1 MADRF
6 PSIEDID
13 AGETGVG
20 SDTAAQGS
28 FLERERALLGEDADL
43 FAANDK
49 PGAATVQDGDDD
61 LLGGDDGDF
70 TSAPAHPS
78 GGAQDDLDDFESS
91 FPAID
96 TRNEVCIYDPLP
108 SAGWIVPLSKL
119 TSLPQ
124 NVGPGGTI
132 TDSATP
138 FQGGGYTNYTAPS
151 QDEETEPI
159 REWRAKR
166 DADIARRDE
175 ASGRKKEETVAT
187 AQKDIDSFY
196 ESYNRKADKQKAQ
209 TAKEAEEFLA
219 KREDTTAGGT
229 AWERIAK
236 LVDLS
241 GKGHQGGGDGSSK
254 KRMREM
260 LLNLKADKEAPGA
273 SGV

>member
-13 AGETGVG
+13 AGETDVRPDP
-20 SDTAAQGS
+20 SAQGS

-43 FAANDK
+43 FNANDR
-49 PGAATVQDGDDD
+49 PGAATVEDGDDD
-61 LLGGDDGDF
+61 LLGGDGDF
-70 TSAPAHPS
+70 TAAPTQPS
-78 GGAQDDLDDFESS
+78 GGDGQQDLDDFESS

-96 TRNEVCIYDPLP
+96 TRNESV
-108 SAGWIVPLSKL
+108 A
-119 TSLPQ
+119 
-124 NVGPGGTI
+124 PGGTI
-132 TDSATP
+132 TDSTS
-138 FQGGGYTNYTAPS
+138 FGGYTNYTAPA
-151 QDEETEPI
+151 QDEDTEPI

-166 DADIARRDE
+166 DAEIARRDE
-175 ASGRKKEETVAT
+175 ASQRKKEETIST

-196 ESYNRKADKQKAQ
+196 ESYNRKVDKQKAQ

-241 GKGHQGGGDGSSK
+241 GKGQSGGGDGSSK
-254 KRMREM
+254 KRMRE
-260 LLNLKADKEAPGA
+260 LLLSLKADKDAPGVA
-273 SGV
+273 GV

>member
-70 TSAPAHPS
+70 TSAPAQTS
-78 GGAQDDLDDFESS
+78 GGAQNDLDDFESS

-96 TRNEVCIYDPLP
+96 TKND
-108 SAGWIVPLSKL
+108 
-119 TSLPQ
+119 

-175 ASGRKKEETVAT
+175 ASSRKKEETVAT

-196 ESYNRKADKQKAQ
+196 ESYNRKVDKQKAQ

-260 LLNLKADKEAPGA
+260 LLSLKADKEAPGA

>member
-13 AGETGVG
+13 AGETDIGANP
-20 SDTAAQGS
+20 AAQGS
-28 FLERERALLGEDADL
+28 LEERERALLGDDAEL
-43 FAANDK
+43 FATNDR
-49 PGAATVQDGDDD
+49 PGAATVEDGDD

-70 TSAPAHPS
+70 ISAPAEPS
-78 GGAQDDLDDFESS
+78 GEAQNELDDFESS

-96 TRNEVCIYDPLP
+96 TRNE
-108 SAGWIVPLSKL
+108 
-119 TSLPQ
+119 

-138 FQGGGYTNYTAPS
+138 FHGTTPGYSNYTAPPEEE
-151 QDEETEPI
+151 EETEPI

-175 ASGRKKEETVAT
+175 ASARKKEETIAT
-187 AQKDIDSFY
+187 ARKDIDAFY
-196 ESYNRKADKQKAQ
+196 ESYNRKVDKQKAQ

-229 AWERIAK
+229 SWERIAK

-241 GKGHQGGGDGSSK
+241 GKGKSGGGDGSSK
-254 KRMREM
+254 KIMRDL
-260 LLNLKADKEAPGA
+260 LLNLKGDKDAPGA
-273 SGV
+273 GGI